1 MMVTA
6 ANLWVQITP
15 ICGSFDL
22 FTDYIR
28 SVLLIAAYYLI
39 AYCLIASPHI
49 VLGIKKI
56 QQKCNNGGA
65 HS

>member
-1 MMVTA
+1 MMVSSA
-6 ANLWVQITP
+6 DLWVQTTP
-15 ICGSFDL
+15 ICGSCDL
-22 FTDYIR
+22 SSDYIR
-28 SVLLIAAYYLI
+28 SVLLMTAYYLI
-39 AYCLIASPHI
+39 AYYLIASPHI